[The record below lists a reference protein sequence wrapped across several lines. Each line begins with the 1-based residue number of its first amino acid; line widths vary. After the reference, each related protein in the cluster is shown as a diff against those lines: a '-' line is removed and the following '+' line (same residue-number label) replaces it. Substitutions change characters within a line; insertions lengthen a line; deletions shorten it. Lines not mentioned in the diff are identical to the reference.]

1 MVERFKRFSLAIAE
15 IDRYWHR
22 IAGDEMEKYG
32 LKATHSVYLL
42 SMLDH
47 PQGLTAAR
55 LGEICGK
62 DKADVSRMVSILE
75 KHGLI
80 CKQGVSGSQYR
91 ACLQLT
97 QTGREAAQKVRNRAS
112 LAVELASRG
121 ISPEDRA
128 ALYRSLETI
137 VNNLQSL
144 SQSGLPTGEA

>member
-55 LGEICGK
+55 LGEVCGK

-91 ACLQLT
+91 ASLQLT

-112 LAVELASRG
+112 LAVELASQG
-121 ISPEDRA
+121 ISEEDRA

-137 VNNLQSL
+137 VSNLQLL